1 MAQDDLDEMLR
12 RGPDRSLDGLEA
24 RVWDGVAAARQADRR
39 WAATLSLQAGLIIL
53 AVGVSA
59 VAGGVSARRY
69 AEARGAEL
77 AVFSPDAGFAP
88 SSRLTGRG

>member
-1 MAQDDLDEMLR
+1 MAQDELDEFLR
-12 RGPDRSLDGLEA
+12 RGPDRALDGLEA

-39 WAATLSLQAGLIIL
+39 LGATLSLQAGLIVL

-59 VAGGVSARRY
+59 VAGGVSARHY
-69 AEARGAEL
+69 AARSAEL